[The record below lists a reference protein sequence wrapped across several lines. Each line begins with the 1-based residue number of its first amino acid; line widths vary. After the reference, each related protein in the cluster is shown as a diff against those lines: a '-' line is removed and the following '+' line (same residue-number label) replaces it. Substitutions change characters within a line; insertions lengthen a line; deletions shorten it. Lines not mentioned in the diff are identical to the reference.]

1 MYKSQI
7 ITEGENVSDK
17 MNENE
22 KKPLDETACSDAP
35 EKVDE
40 PMPENGETSEKMDK
54 KDKKAVK
61 LLEKQLEDSQKEYEK
76 LLKEKNTLNDTYLRM
91 LAEYD
96 NFRKRVQKEKESLY
110 ADGIAEAVEK
120 LLPVLDNLERAASA
134 EATDVGAVLD
144 GVKKVLSQAEEIFTK
159 LGVSEIPAKGE
170 KFNPELHNAV
180 MHEENEDFD
189 ENTVSDVFMKGYKLG
204 DKVIRHS
211 VVKVMN

>member
-1 MYKSQI
+1 M
-7 ITEGENVSDK
+7 SDK
-17 MNENE
+17 MNEE
-22 KKPLDETACSDAP
+22 KKETVSSENTEEVKPETEETA
-35 EKVDE
+35 EKL
-40 PMPENGETSEKMDK
+40 DK

-61 LLEKQLEDSQKEYEK
+61 LLEKQLEDSKKEYEK
-76 LLKEKNTLNDTYLRM
+76 LLEEKKALNDTYLRM

-96 NFRKRVQKEKESLY
+96 NFRKRVQKEKEGFY
-110 ADGIAEAVEK
+110 ADGMAEAVEK

-134 EATDVGAVLD
+134 EATDVQSVLD
-144 GVKKVLSQAEEIFTK
+144 GVKKVLSQADEIFAK

-170 KFNPELHNAV
+170 KFDPELHNAV

-189 ENTVSDVFMKGYKLG
+189 ENTVSDVFLKGYKLG